1 MTRKEWILITIM
13 IAIVH
18 GLLAYLLMPIAGD
31 IIFSRFDGN
40 DYNAP
45 WEPLFIGFF
54 LFLNFPYL
62 LMTYPLT
69 PIRFLPPILSS
80 YLLIIVNSLIWG
92 LLITWL
98 ISKLPMFKKR
108 NIPQEME

>member
-1 MTRKEWILITIM
+1 MTRKEWILITVT

-18 GLLAYLLMPIAGD
+18 GILASLLLPISGD

-45 WEPLFIGFF
+45 WEPLLIGLF

-62 LMTYPLT
+62 LMTYSLT
-69 PIRFLPPILSS
+69 PFRFLPPILSS
-80 YLLIIVNSLIWG
+80 YLLIVGNSLIWG
-92 LLITWL
+92 LMITWL

-108 NIPQEME
+108 NISQEME